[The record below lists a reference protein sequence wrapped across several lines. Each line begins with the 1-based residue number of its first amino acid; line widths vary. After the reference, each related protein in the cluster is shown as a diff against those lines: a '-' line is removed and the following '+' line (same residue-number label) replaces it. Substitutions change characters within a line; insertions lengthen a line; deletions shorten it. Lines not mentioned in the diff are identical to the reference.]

1 MSKKH
6 VVFALLFCVVALI
19 GIGCSKD
26 NNPFGPQETIVFENR
41 TGLNG
46 MNCFIDGVLKGG
58 VNNGEDLRIEG
69 DYEGDR
75 VLSVTVGGFAASRSQ
90 HIDNGMTFYYTLTM

>member
-6 VVFALLFCVVALI
+6 VVFALLFCFVALI

-26 NNPFGPQETIVFENR
+26 NNPFDPEETIIFENR

-46 MNCFIDGVLKGG
+46 MNCFIDGELKGG
-58 VNNGEDLRIEG
+58 ANNGQDLKIEG

-75 VLSVTVGGFAASRSQ
+75 VLSATVGGYAASRIQ
-90 HIDNGMTFYYTLTM
+90 HIDNGMIFIYTITR